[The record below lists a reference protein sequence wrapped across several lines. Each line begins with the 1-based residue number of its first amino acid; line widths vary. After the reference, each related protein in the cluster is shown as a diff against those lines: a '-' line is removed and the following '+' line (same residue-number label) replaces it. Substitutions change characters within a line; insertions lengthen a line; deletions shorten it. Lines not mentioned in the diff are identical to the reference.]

1 MKYFDYK
8 WTWQL
13 CNDSSFTQ
21 DEMKSEYGDLV
32 HFSKPWMNCV
42 SEIDTFFVV
51 LKFGYIAITQDCF
64 TNQTLSYIVEI
75 FQRSTYI

>member
-1 MKYFDYK
+1 
-8 WTWQL
+8 
-13 CNDSSFTQ
+13 
-21 DEMKSEYGDLV
+21 
-32 HFSKPWMNCV
+32 MNCV